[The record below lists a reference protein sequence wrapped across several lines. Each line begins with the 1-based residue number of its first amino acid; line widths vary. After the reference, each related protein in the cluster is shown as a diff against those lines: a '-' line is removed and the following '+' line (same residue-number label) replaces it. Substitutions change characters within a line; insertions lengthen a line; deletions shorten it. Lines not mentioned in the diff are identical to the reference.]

1 MYNTKI
7 VGILNLTPDSF
18 SDGGQ
23 FYSPAAAI
31 ERIGELVRQGADVI
45 DIGAES
51 TRPKATPLSAEEEW
65 QRLEPVVKQLA
76 AFPSVPFSLDT
87 RHAVTVKKAL
97 DYGISTINDVSGFSD
112 PDMVEAVKNSHCKLV
127 IMHSLTVPADT
138 HVVMDEHVDVVAE
151 LMEFARKRIATLV
164 SAGIGK
170 ERMIFDAGIG
180 FGKTT
185 AQSFAIIPGIDR
197 LKSLDVPLY
206 IGHSRKS
213 FLGEPKENRDKAT
226 LEMSRLLIQQGVGYI
241 RVHDVAA
248 HRTLMQEMTHE

>member
-1 MYNTKI
+1 MFNTKI

-31 ERIGELVRQGADVI
+31 ERIGELVRQGADII

-51 TRPKATPLSAEEEW
+51 TRPDATPLSAEEEW
-65 QRLEPVVKQLA
+65 QRLEPVVKHLP
-76 AFPSVPFSLDT
+76 AFSTVEFSIDT
-87 RHAVTVKKAL
+87 RHAATVSKIL
-97 DYGISTINDVSGFSD
+97 PYGISTVNDVSGFSS
-112 PDMVEAVKNSHCKLV
+112 PQMVEAVQKSSCKLV

-138 HVVMDEHVDVVAE
+138 RVVMDEHVDVVTA
-151 LMEFARKRIATLV
+151 LMEFARKRIAALV

-185 AQSFAIIPGIDR
+185 AQSFAIINGIGR
-197 LKSLDVPLY
+197 FKELDVPLY

-226 LEMSRLLIQQGVGYI
+226 LEMSRELIKQGVGYI

-248 HRTLMQEMTHE
+248 HRTLMQEMTHD